1 MRSVIAVLKYRKIY
15 LYDLIIWKTLTKT
28 LDDYAIKAPHVQAT
42 NMLKEK
48 RLAINWRQ
56 QKIGYVILEGKERC
70 IVE

>member
-1 MRSVIAVLKYRKIY
+1 MRSVIAVLKYRKIP
-15 LYDLIIWKTLTKT
+15 LHDLIIWKTLTKT

-48 RLAINWRQ
+48 GWLLTGGN
-56 QKIGYVILEGKERC
+56 KVGYMILYGKGIC